1 MLKDK
6 TVEILAPAPLLPE
19 TSSKTLDRLARDKE
33 TMHGTQL
40 YMNQSPLSLRILSHN
55 IRYATTSLF
64 KNERPWEERRPLI
77 INELSYNTRPYMAV
91 ERHGDEPLPSTAA
104 FICLQEVLHSQLS
117 DILHDL
123 NGIEPKKQ
131 EHSLPAGPLWAHIG
145 VAREDGHTKGE
156 YSPIIYPVQL
166 FDLLHFQNIW
176 LSPTPDRPS
185 KGWDAGSERIL
196 TAGVF
201 RSKLTGQT
209 IIACCTHLD
218 NAGSESR
225 KKSVGIILESIQ
237 TLRRE
242 WHADGLLGYDV
253 IAEHGPAVFL
263 AGDFNSQPDQEAYLE
278 MEASDLMC
286 EIRNLVEPRRRYGDL
301 ITFTGFNR
309 DQDKEDQGRID
320 FIWLGPKDQV
330 SGHNCA
336 REDAPAPELVQSPRW
351 TVDGYAVL
359 PNRFED
365 GVYSSDHRCVVGDV
379 ILYPN

>member
-1 MLKDK
+1 
-6 TVEILAPAPLLPE
+6 
-19 TSSKTLDRLARDKE
+19 
-33 TMHGTQL
+33 MHGTPSYL
-40 YMNQSPLSLRILSHN
+40 DHSPLSIRILSHN

-77 INELSYNTRPYMAV
+77 VNELSYNTRPYTAV
-91 ERHGDEPLPSTAA
+91 HHHGNELLPSTAA

-123 NGIEPKKQ
+123 NDIEPKEQ

-145 VAREDGHTKGE
+145 VGREDGYTKGE

-176 LSPTPDRPS
+176 LILTPDRPS

-201 RSKLTGQT
+201 RSKLTGQR

-225 KKSVGIILESIQ
+225 KKSVGLIIETIEN
-237 TLRRE
+237 LRRE
-242 WHADGLLGYDV
+242 WSGRGLSGDDV
-253 IAEHGPAVFL
+253 SIPGMAEHGPAVFL
-263 AGDFNSQPDQEAYLE
+263 AGDFNSQPGQEAYLE
-278 MEASDLMC
+278 MEASGLMC
-286 EIRNLVEPRRRYGDL
+286 DLRNFVEPRRRYGDV

-309 DQDKEDQGRID
+309 DQDEEDQARID
-320 FIWLGPKDQV
+320 FIWLGPKDRV
-330 SGHNCA
+330 SGHDGA
-336 REDAPAPELVQSPRW
+336 KEDNPGPELDQSARW
-351 TVDGYAVL
+351 IVDGYAVL

-379 ILYPN
+379 ILYPY